1 MNRTGLLMPLG
12 ILGEV
17 YLGLP
22 FYFVLVGGL
31 SILAATI
38 LLGVAVVQM
47 KLNSQIGAMMFNPY
61 FLMTLLYAFLAVLA
75 AVDASAAS
83 LNLLPWF
90 NGLRWLRV
98 HFITLGV
105 LTEVI
110 FGLLAALVAARSGQP
125 RPKTRW
131 DIWLT
136 LNAGLLTLIVGVP
149 LANGALML
157 AGGTLIFIAATLLM
171 KQLSD
176 LRPVASASNVPTGTG
191 RTPALAGGAREFY
204 IAGLS
209 YLLLGIFVGTGL
221 WIGWPQLFQI
231 KVPIEVHIHANN
243 WGFMSLVFAGLLVDL
258 YPGFAKRQLA
268 WPRSITPIFWMMT
281 TGALLLVI
289 GPWVKNEL
297 FSVPGIILH
306 LSATGWL
313 LANVITPLKGERGA
327 WGPGLWHLV
336 TSYVWIIAP
345 VLVAPLIL
353 LKVPG
358 FPGAGIEQN
367 APQALIYGWVM
378 QFGFA
383 LIPYLFT
390 RGFLPEQSAKLGGS
404 WFSLIT
410 AHLGGVFL
418 WVSIFV
424 TDYQAVLHGT
434 AYALW
439 VVSIVPIVIDL
450 WRIARAGLNRV
461 ESAPTFSDGP
471 SAESAS

>member
-1 MNRTGLLMPLG
+1 ML
-12 ILGEV
+12 
-17 YLGLP
+17 
-22 FYFVLVGGL
+22 
-31 SILAATI
+31 
-38 LLGVAVVQM
+38 
-47 KLNSQIGAMMFNPY
+47 NPY
-61 FLMTLLYAFLAVLA
+61 LMMALLYAALAVLA

-105 LTEVI
+105 FTEII
-110 FGLLAALVAARSGQP
+110 FGLLATLVAARLGQP
-125 RPKTRW
+125 KPKTRW

-149 LANGALML
+149 LANSALMI
-157 AGGTLIFIAATLLM
+157 AGGTLAFSATALLA

-176 LRPVASASNVPTGTG
+176 LRPLASVSDKSTDTGTG
-191 RTPALAGGAREFY
+191 RSPARAGGAREFY
-204 IAGLS
+204 IAGLI

-221 WIGWPQLFQI
+221 WSGWPQLFQI

-243 WGFMSLVFAGLLVDL
+243 WGFMALVFAGLLVDV

-281 TGALLLVI
+281 IGALLLVI

-297 FSVPGIILH
+297 FSVPGILLH

-313 LANVITPLKGERGA
+313 LLNVIKPLRGDRLTQTPGF
-327 WGPGLWHLV
+327 WHLV

-345 VLVAPLIL
+345 VLVAPLII

-367 APQALIYGWVM
+367 APQALIYGWVL
-378 QFGFA
+378 QFGYA
-383 LIPYLFT
+383 VLPYLFT
-390 RGFLPEQSAKLGGS
+390 RVFLPDQPAKLGGS
-404 WFSLIT
+404 WFSLLT
-410 AHLGGVFL
+410 VHLGGLFL
-418 WVSIFV
+418 WVSIFGQ
-424 TDYQAVLHGT
+424 DYQAMLHGL
-434 AYALW
+434 AYAFWAASLF
-439 VVSIVPIVIDL
+439 PIVAAL
-450 WRIARAGLNRV
+450 WRIAQAGLARV
-461 ESAPTFSDGP
+461 EHDSP
-471 SAESAS
+471 ASLADDTNPD